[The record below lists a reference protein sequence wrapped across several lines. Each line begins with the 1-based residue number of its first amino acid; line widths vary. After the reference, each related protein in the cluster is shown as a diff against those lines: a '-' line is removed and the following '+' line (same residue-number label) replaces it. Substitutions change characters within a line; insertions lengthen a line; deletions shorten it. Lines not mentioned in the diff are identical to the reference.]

1 MAHKPLPGS
10 HPGPTGRLL
19 GYARVSTD
27 DQATDAQ
34 TDELRAA
41 GCATIYQEHGSG
53 ASRARPEL
61 ARLMREIRPGDV
73 LVVVR
78 LDRLARSVSHLLEVI
93 ERLEESGAHFRSLRD
108 PIDTSTPQ
116 GMFSLQVLGA
126 VAQLERALISERTK
140 AGIRAAQARGRLP
153 GNPGLRARD
162 PAAIA
167 KAAQARNR
175 VFTGDV
181 IASMDRWLPTVRRMR
196 PQYPW
201 EDVVRVLNQGDGA
214 RWTTERL
221 RRAVRRAVRERLADA
236 KLLEKTPRRPPEDR
250 LMMLV
255 AGIAM
260 ANPEMS
266 LRAIG
271 AQLEAMRER
280 TPRGGRQW
288 AASSVKNLLDQ
299 AEQLGLAPMAGARAE

>member
-1 MAHKPLPGS
+1 MARRPLPGS
-10 HPGPTGRLL
+10 SGGPTGRLL
-19 GYARVSTD
+19 GYARVSTE

-34 TDELRAA
+34 TDELHAA
-41 GCATIYQEHGSG
+41 GCAEIYQEHGSG

-78 LDRLARSVSHLLEVI
+78 LDRLARSVSHLLDVI

-140 AGIRAAQARGRLP
+140 AGIKAAQARGKLS
-153 GNPGLRARD
+153 GNPGLGRGTLPPSPRPRRRETGSS
-162 PAAIA
+162 PAMSL
-167 KAAQARNR
+167 R
-175 VFTGDV
+175 
-181 IASMDRWLPTVRRMR
+181 RWTDGCRRSGGMR

-201 EDVVRVLNQGDGA
+201 EDVIRVLNQADGA

-236 KLLEKTPRRPPEDR
+236 TLLERTPRRPPEDR
-250 LMMLV
+250 LMMMA
-255 AGIAM
+255 AGIAL
-260 ANPEMS
+260 ANPGMS
-266 LRAIG
+266 LRG
-271 AQLEAMRER
+271 L
-280 TPRGGRQW
+280 TPSSRPCVSEPRVAAVNGRR
-288 AASSVKNLLDQ
+288 
-299 AEQLGLAPMAGARAE
+299 PP

>member
-1 MAHKPLPGS
+1 MAELQLDCKSWTIFFRRRCNEGVRACVAAIPRASPLSLMIRIAISP
-10 HPGPTGRLL
+10 
-19 GYARVSTD
+19 
-27 DQATDAQ
+27 ATF
-34 TDELRAA
+34 
-41 GCATIYQEHGSG
+41 
-53 ASRARPEL
+53 
-61 ARLMREIRPGDV
+61 
-73 LVVVR
+73 
-78 LDRLARSVSHLLEVI
+78 EVI
-93 ERLEESGAHFRSLRD
+93 AA

-140 AGIRAAQARGRLP
+140 AGIKAARARGKLP

-181 IASMDRWLPTVRRMR
+181 IASMDGWLPTVRRMR

-201 EDVVRVLNQGDGA
+201 EDVVRVLNQADGA
-214 RWTTERL
+214 RWTIERL

-236 KLLEKTPRRPPEDR
+236 KLLERSPRRPPEDR
-250 LMMLV
+250 LMMMA

-288 AASSVKNLLDQ
+288 AASSVKHLLDQ
-299 AEQLGLAPMAGARAE
+299 AERLGLTSSTVRPAA

>member
-1 MAHKPLPGS
+1 MARKPISGAPL
-10 HPGPTGRLL
+10 GRLL
-19 GYARVSTD
+19 GYARVSTE

-34 TDELRAA
+34 TDELGAA

-61 ARLMREIRPGDV
+61 ARLMCEIRPGDV

-78 LDRLARSVSHLLEVI
+78 LDRLARSVSHLLDVI
-93 ERLEESGAHFRSLRD
+93 ERLESSGAHFRSLRD

-126 VAQLERALISERTK
+126 VAQLEQTLISERTK
-140 AGIRAAQARGRLP
+140 AGIKAARARGRLP

-167 KAAQARNR
+167 KTAAARNR
-175 VFTGDV
+175 VFTTGV
-181 IASMDRWLPTVRRMR
+181 IASMNRWLPTVRSMR
-196 PQYPW
+196 PQYSW
-201 EDVVRVLNQGDGA
+201 KDVVRILNQADGA
-214 RWTTERL
+214 RWSVERL
-221 RRAVRRAVRERLADA
+221 RRAVRRAVRERLAEA
-236 KLLEKTPRRPPEDR
+236 RLLDRTPRRPPEDR
-250 LMMLV
+250 LMMMA

-271 AQLEAMRER
+271 AQLETMRER
-280 TPRGGRQW
+280 TPRGGQQW
-288 AASSVKNLLDQ
+288 AASSVKNLLDR
-299 AEQLGLAPMAGARAE
+299 AKNLGFAPSTDERTV

>member
-1 MAHKPLPGS
+1 MTRSVP
-10 HPGPTGRLL
+10 RLL
-19 GYARVSTD
+19 GYARVSTE

-34 TDELRAA
+34 LDELSRA
-41 GCATIYQEHGSG
+41 GCATIFQEHGSG

-61 ARLMREIRPGDV
+61 ARLLKDIRPGDV

-93 ERLEESGAHFRSLRD
+93 ERLEAKGAHFRSLRD

-140 AGIRAAQARGRLP
+140 AGIAAAKARGKQP

-162 PAAIA
+162 PAAIR
-167 KAAQARNR
+167 KAAAARDK

-181 IASMDRWLPTVRRMR
+181 LTTMDRWLPTVRRMR
-196 PQYPW
+196 PSSPW
-201 EDVVRVLNQGDGA
+201 DDVVRVLNQDGGQK
-214 RWTTERL
+214 WSVERL
-221 RRAVRRAVRERLADA
+221 RRAVRRAVRERVAEPI
-236 KLLEKTPRRPPEDR
+236 LLERAPRSPPEDR

-260 ANPEMS
+260 ANPDMS
-266 LRAIG
+266 LRAIA
-271 AQLEAMRER
+271 AQLEQMRER
-280 TPRGGRQW
+280 TPRGSAKW
-288 AASSVKNLLDQ
+288 AASSVKHLLDQ
-299 AEQLGLAPMAGARAE
+299 AVGLGLVSRN